1 MTPHRGEVTLDYW
14 WMLRPKAQMSSVLEI
29 TPQWLQERGIK
40 GLLLD
45 LDNTLVPYKFKG
57 EPPEE
62 LLAWMRALEAAGVR
76 VFLVS
81 NARRKR
87 LKAWSAKLGV
97 EGIGLAGKPWFG
109 IRKGLKRLGLPAS
122 QVAVVGDQVFTDVLG
137 GNLAGAYTVLVRPI
151 SQKELGYTRLV
162 RRLERLILKVMG

>member
-1 MTPHRGEVTLDYW
+1 
-14 WMLRPKAQMSSVLEI
+14 MLRPKAQLSSVLEI
-29 TPQWLQERGIK
+29 TPQWLKTRGIK

-62 LLAWMRALEAAGVR
+62 LVAWVKSLEAAGIR

-81 NARRKR
+81 NAQHKR
-87 LKAWSAKLGV
+87 LRAWSAKLGV

-109 IRKGLKRLGLPAS
+109 IRKGLKRLGLSPS
-122 QVAVVGDQVFTDVLG
+122 QVAMVGDQVFTDVLG
-137 GNLAGAYTVLVRPI
+137 GNLAGVYTILVTPI
-151 SQKELGYTRLV
+151 SQKELGYTKLI
-162 RRLERLILKVMG
+162 RRLERLILKL

>member
-1 MTPHRGEVTLDYW
+1 MTPHPGEVTLHYL
-14 WMLRPKAQMSSVLEI
+14 WMLRPKAQLSSVLEI
-29 TPQWLQERGIK
+29 TPQWLQERGIR
-40 GLLLD
+40 GLLVD

-57 EPPEE
+57 EAPEAII
-62 LLAWMRALEAAGVR
+62 AWVRGLEAAGVR

-109 IRKGLKRLGLPAS
+109 IRKGLKQLGLPAS
-122 QVAVVGDQVFTDVLG
+122 QVAMVGDQVFTDVLG
-137 GNLAGAYTVLVRPI
+137 GNLAGAYTVLVTPV
-151 SQKELGYTRLV
+151 SDKELGYTKLV
-162 RRLERLILKVMG
+162 RQLERLILKQ

>member
-1 MTPHRGEVTLDYW
+1 MTPHSGEVTLDYL
-14 WMLRPKAQMSSVLEI
+14 WMLRPKAQLSSVLEI
-29 TPQWLQERGIK
+29 TPQWLEARGIK

-62 LLAWMRALEAAGVR
+62 LIAWVKSLEAAGIR

-109 IRKGLKRLGLPAS
+109 IRKGLKQLGLPPS
-122 QVAVVGDQVFTDVLG
+122 QVAMVGDQVFTDVLG
-137 GNLAGAYTVLVRPI
+137 GNLAGAYTILVTPI
-151 SQKELGYTRLV
+151 SQNELDYTRLV
-162 RRLERLILKVMG
+162 RRLERLILKL